1 MKQNIAETV
10 DVPQGVTVTIEN
22 GMVKAKGPKGEVA
35 RRMSAS
41 GVVIKADGQKVSF
54 TAKKATKREKSML
67 YTFIAHLNNMVKGVQ
82 EPWVYKLKI
91 CSGHFPM
98 NVSVAGVNFAVKNF
112 LGEKVPR
119 TCTLPQGVDVKVA
132 GQEITVTSVDL
143 ERAGQVAGM
152 LELLTFKPNK
162 DQRTFQD
169 GIYITVKPKKGALA
183 E

>member
-1 MKQNIAETV
+1 
-10 DVPQGVTVTIEN
+10 
-22 GMVKAKGPKGEVA
+22 
-35 RRMSAS
+35 
-41 GVVIKADGQKVSF
+41 
-54 TAKKATKREKSML
+54 
-67 YTFIAHLNNMVKGVQ
+67 
-82 EPWVYKLKI
+82 
-91 CSGHFPM
+91 M

>member
-1 MKQNIAETV
+1 MKQNIAETI
-10 DVPQGVTVTIEN
+10 DVPQGVTVTIDN
-22 GMVKAKGPKGEVA
+22 GMLKAKGPKGEIA
-35 RRMSAS
+35 RKMSSA
-41 GVVIKADGQKVSF
+41 GVVIKVEGQKVSF
-54 TAKKATKREKSML
+54 AAKKATKREKSML
-67 YTFIAHLNNMVKGVQ
+67 YTFIAHLKNMMRGVQ

-98 NVSVAGVNFAVKNF
+98 NVAVAGAAFSVKNF

-119 TCTLPQGVDVKVA
+119 TCKIPQGVDVKVA
-132 GQEITVTSVDL
+132 GQEITVTSVDI